1 MCWLN
6 SCTVRTKDLAE
17 ERLSRPGSSLIP
29 SGVVMRDLTT
39 GEMVIVELGRV
50 VTIPQVDTDEMLR
63 PSPVI
68 KESLITQPNPEIRA

>member
-17 ERLSRPGSSLIP
+17 ERLSHPGSSLIP
-29 SGVVMRDLTT
+29 SGVLMRDQDT

-50 VTIPQVDTDEMLR
+50 VTLPREEADAMLSHKPQR
-63 PSPVI
+63 PTP
-68 KESLITQPNPEIRA
+68 TG